1 MKIYENEWKSMKL
14 NENYSPHSLP
24 LPLILPPPIH
34 PHFLYVGNYP
44 HIVLILGRQHCVEA
58 CIHCMHLRV
67 ILAHCKFDL
76 CQTWTNLYQNGYGI
90 RNAKMA
96 TCIAIWLGLSLGVT
110 EMVGGRG
117 AMGLC
122 MDLDYSILLMGF
134 DYAICIIGMGKSI
147 SNTICNS
154 IGKFNRQFNR
164 QYNSQYNQQLYQ
176 TN

>member
-1 MKIYENEWKSMKL
+1 MKMHENRW
-14 NENYSPHSLP
+14 NYSPHSLP
-24 LPLILPPPIH
+24 LPLILPLYMLVITPIL
-34 PHFLYVGNYP
+34 FWSWVGS
-44 HIVLILGRQHCVEA
+44 IVSKPASIASSWVSASSWLIGSSVFWA
-58 CIHCMHLRV
+58 N
-67 ILAHCKFDL
+67 L
-76 CQTWTNLYQNGYGI
+76 CQNGYGL

>member
-1 MKIYENEWKSMKL
+1 
-14 NENYSPHSLP
+14 
-24 LPLILPPPIH
+24 
-34 PHFLYVGNYP
+34 
-44 HIVLILGRQHCVEA
+44 
-58 CIHCMHLRV
+58 
-67 ILAHCKFDL
+67 
-76 CQTWTNLYQNGYGI
+76 
-90 RNAKMA
+90 MA

-110 EMVGGRG
+110 EMVGGRV

>member
-1 MKIYENEWKSMKL
+1 
-14 NENYSPHSLP
+14 
-24 LPLILPPPIH
+24 
-34 PHFLYVGNYP
+34 
-44 HIVLILGRQHCVEA
+44 
-58 CIHCMHLRV
+58 
-67 ILAHCKFDL
+67 
-76 CQTWTNLYQNGYGI
+76 
-90 RNAKMA
+90 MA

-110 EMVGGRG
+110 EMVGGRV

-154 IGKFNRQFNR
+154 IGKIG
-164 QYNSQYNQQLYQ
+164 NSIGNTIVNTINNYLYQ

>member
-1 MKIYENEWKSMKL
+1 MKM
-14 NENYSPHSLP
+14 NENRWKLLP
-24 LPLILPPPIH
+24 ALPPTP
-34 PHFLYVGNYP
+34 PDPSPLYVGNYP
-44 HIVLILGRQHCVEA
+44 HIVLILGRQHCVKA
-58 CIHCMHLRV
+58 CIDCMHLRV
-67 ILAHCKFDL
+67 ILAHCSKFDL
-76 CQTWTNLYQNGYGI
+76 CQTWTNLRQNGYGI